1 MSESCIF
8 CKIIKN
14 ELPHHLIDSNDDFM
28 AFLTIFPNTLGA
40 TVVIPKQHYSS
51 YAFDLDDDVL
61 SDLVLYSKKIAK
73 KLDSFFEDVGRT
85 AMVFEGFGVDH
96 VHAKLFPM
104 HGTKHV
110 HENWQAVNSNVDK
123 YFEQYEGYISSHD
136 FQRADDGELA
146 KLAEQIRG
154 AE

>member
-14 ELPHHLIDSNDDFM
+14 ELPHHLIDSNDNFM

-61 SDLVLYSKKIAK
+61 SDLVLYSKKVAK
-73 KLDSFFEDVGRT
+73 KLDSFFDDVGRT

-104 HGTKHV
+104 HGTKQV

-123 YFEQYEGYISSHD
+123 YFKQYEGYISSHD
-136 FQRADDGELA
+136 FQRADDEALA
-146 KLAEQIRG
+146 KLAEGIRVFK
-154 AE
+154 

>member
-1 MSESCIF
+1 MSEDCIF
-8 CKIIKN
+8 CKIVN
-14 ELPHHLIDSNDDFM
+14 HALPHHLIDSNDDFM

-40 TVVIPKQHYSS
+40 TVVIPKKHYSS

-61 SDLVLYSKKIAK
+61 TELMLYTKKVAK
-73 KLDSFFEDVGRT
+73 KLDGFFEDVGRT

-104 HGTKHV
+104 HGTKQV

-146 KLAEQIRG
+146 KLAEKIRG
-154 AE
+154 LE